1 MAFFIATIQSA
12 AGEMKQLTIEAAT
25 PFAARQFL
33 RRRGIRALELQL
45 DRSGPST
52 SKQRSESAF
61 IANYLTRDGKPASTT
76 IQAVD
81 ERSAKRLLRQRG
93 IRALSL
99 ERAGNRSTE
108 APPLTQ
114 ARKPSL
120 VKTSSSDKN
129 AQIQQRSAFQ
139 SLEKLLEKPP
149 GVKEKAVFAS
159 KLAALV
165 DAGVPIVRSLDLMAS
180 QQKMPMFK
188 RALTQVSL
196 DVNEGIALGTAI
208 RRWPKVFDQLSI
220 AMVEAG
226 EAGGVL
232 DEALKRLAKLLEDNA
247 KLQNQIKGALGYP
260 VAVLVIAILVF
271 LGMTI
276 FLIPTFAGI
285 FEDLGAELPAFT
297 QLLVNLSELLR
308 STVALYLAGGLLL
321 IIWLFRKYYT
331 TSNGRRVI
339 DRLML
344 KVPLFGEL
352 ILMTATAQFCRIFS
366 SLTRAGVPIL
376 LAMEIS
382 SQTAGNSIISDA
394 ILASR
399 GMVQNGVLLSTALI
413 RQKVLPDMALSMLA
427 IGEETGEMDKML
439 SKVADF
445 YEDEVGAMVKALTSM
460 LEPAMI
466 VVVGGIVG
474 SILLAM
480 YLPMFTVFDQIQ

>member
-1 MAFFIATIQSA
+1 MAAFIASY
-12 AGEMKQLTIEAAT
+12 AGPTGQRRTVTVNATNEAEAKVL
-25 PFAARQFL
+25 L
-33 RRRGIRALELQL
+33 RRRGIRANELRPVNS
-45 DRSGPST
+45 DNNKD
-52 SKQRSESAF
+52 SKAEGSLGS
-61 IANYLTRDGKPASTT
+61 IDLN
-76 IQAVD
+76 
-81 ERSAKRLLRQRG
+81 RL
-93 IRALSL
+93 
-99 ERAGNRSTE
+99 
-108 APPLTQ
+108 
-114 ARKPSL
+114 
-120 VKTSSSDKN
+120 
-129 AQIQQRSAFQ
+129 F
-139 SLEKLLEKPP
+139 EKPP

-165 DAGVPIVRSLDLMAS
+165 DAGVPIVRSLDLMAK
-180 QQKMPMFK
+180 QQKLPMFK
-188 RALTQVSL
+188 RALTKVSL
-196 DVNEGIALGTAI
+196 DVNEGIALGTAL
-208 RRWPKVFDQLSI
+208 RQWPKVFDQLSLS
-220 AMVEAG
+220 MVEAG

-271 LGMTI
+271 LAMTI

-297 QLLVNLSELLR
+297 QLLVDLSALLR
-308 STVALYLAGGLLL
+308 SPVALYALGVILLM
-321 IIWLFRKYYT
+321 IWMLSRFYGTHK
-331 TSNGRRVI
+331 GRRTI

-344 KVPLFGEL
+344 KLPLFGEL

-376 LAMEIS
+376 MSMEIS
-382 SQTAGNSIISDA
+382 SETAGNAIISDA

-399 GMVQNGVLLSTALI
+399 GMVQEGVLLSTALI
-413 RQKVLPDMALSMLA
+413 RQKVLPDMALNMLA

-445 YEDEVGAMVKALTSM
+445 YEDEVGAMVKTLTSM

-480 YLPMFTVFDQIQ
+480 YLPMFSVFDQIQ

>member
-1 MAFFIATIQSA
+1 MAAFIASYAGPTGQPRTVTIKA
-12 AGEMKQLTIEAAT
+12 ANLAEAKKL
-25 PFAARQFL
+25 L
-33 RRRGIRALELQL
+33 RRRGIRAEELRPVSPGNTQ
-45 DRSGPST
+45 
-52 SKQRSESAF
+52 
-61 IANYLTRDGKPASTT
+61 DGNADGADTT
-76 IQAVD
+76 GLKSID
-81 ERSAKRLLRQRG
+81 L
-93 IRALSL
+93 
-99 ERAGNRSTE
+99 NRM
-108 APPLTQ
+108 
-114 ARKPSL
+114 
-120 VKTSSSDKN
+120 
-129 AQIQQRSAFQ
+129 F
-139 SLEKLLEKPP
+139 EKAP

-165 DAGVPIVRSLDLMAS
+165 DAGVPIVRSLDLMAT
-180 QQKMPMFK
+180 QQKLPMFK
-188 RALTQVSL
+188 RALTKVSL
-196 DVNEGIALGTAI
+196 DVNEGIALATAL
-208 RRWPKVFDQLSI
+208 RQWPKVFDQLSI

-260 VAVLVIAILVF
+260 IAVLVIAILVF

-297 QLLVNLSELLR
+297 RLLVDLSALLR
-308 STVALYLAGGLLL
+308 SSASLYAIGVILLA
-321 IIWLFRKYYT
+321 IWMLNRFYAT
-331 TSNGRRVI
+331 HNGRRTI

-344 KVPLFGEL
+344 KLPLFGEL

-376 LAMEIS
+376 MSMEIS
-382 SQTAGNSIISDA
+382 SETAGNAIISDA

-399 GMVQNGVLLSTALI
+399 GMVQEGVLLSNALI
-413 RQKVLPDMALSMLA
+413 RQKVLPDMALNMLA

-445 YEDEVGAMVKALTSM
+445 YEDEVSAMVKALTSM

>member
-1 MAFFIATIQSA
+1 MASFVASYSGPTGQSRTVTLKA
-12 AGEMKQLTIEAAT
+12 ADLREA
-25 PFAARQFL
+25 RKLL
-33 RRRGIRALELQL
+33 RRRGIRAAELKPL
-45 DRSGPST
+45 AENNEST
-52 SKQRSESAF
+52 PKA
-61 IANYLTRDGKPASTT
+61 
-76 IQAVD
+76 
-81 ERSAKRLLRQRG
+81 
-93 IRALSL
+93 
-99 ERAGNRSTE
+99 
-108 APPLTQ
+108 
-114 ARKPSL
+114 
-120 VKTSSSDKN
+120 SSSLLSFDLGK
-129 AQIQQRSAFQ
+129 AF
-139 SLEKLLEKPP
+139 EKAP

-165 DAGVPIVRSLDLMAS
+165 DAGVPIVRSLDLMAT
-180 QQKMPMFK
+180 QQKLPMFK

-196 DVNEGIALGTAI
+196 DVNEGGSLGSAI
-208 RRWPKVFDQLSI
+208 RRWPKVFDQLTV

-232 DEALKRLAKLLEDNA
+232 DEALQRLAKLLEDNA

-260 VAVLVIAILVF
+260 VAVLIIAILVF

-297 QLLVNLSELLR
+297 QLLVDLSELLR
-308 STVALYLAGGLLL
+308 SPFSLFAVGFLL
-321 IIWLFRKYYT
+321 IAVWLFNRYYAT
-331 TSNGRRVI
+331 HLGRRQV
-339 DRLML
+339 DRLIL
-344 KVPLFGEL
+344 KLPLFGEL
-352 ILMTATAQFCRIFS
+352 IMMTATAQFCRIFS

-376 LAMEIS
+376 TSLEIS

-394 ILASR
+394 ILESR
-399 GMVQNGVLLSTALI
+399 SMVQEGVLLSTALT
-413 RQKVLPDMALSMLA
+413 RQKVLPDMALNMLS

-480 YLPMFTVFDQIQ
+480 YLPMFTVFDQIA

>member
-1 MAFFIATIQSA
+1 MKHPGAMASFVATYKGSTGQPRSLTLKA
-12 AGEMKQLTIEAAT
+12 ADLAEAKKL
-25 PFAARQFL
+25 L
-33 RRRGIRALELQL
+33 RRRGIRAS
-45 DRSGPST
+45 DV
-52 SKQRSESAF
+52 
-61 IANYLTRDGKPASTT
+61 KPAAGKGSQNSRTAD
-76 IQAVD
+76 QSRGGLLSVD
-81 ERSAKRLLRQRG
+81 
-93 IRALSL
+93 LSQL
-99 ERAGNRSTE
+99 M
-108 APPLTQ
+108 
-114 ARKPSL
+114 
-120 VKTSSSDKN
+120 
-129 AQIQQRSAFQ
+129 
-139 SLEKLLEKPP
+139 EKAP

-165 DAGVPIVRSLDLMAS
+165 DAGVPIVRSLDLMAT
-180 QQKMPMFK
+180 QQKLPMFK
-188 RALTQVSL
+188 RALTKVSL
-196 DVNEGIALGTAI
+196 DVNEGIALGKAL
-208 RRWPKVFDQLSI
+208 RDWPKVFDQLSI

-260 VAVLVIAILVF
+260 IAVLVIAILVF

-297 QLLVNLSELLR
+297 QLLVDLSALLR
-308 STVALYLAGGLLL
+308 SSAALYAVGVILLAFWLLAR
-321 IIWLFRKYYT
+321 FYATKQ
-331 TSNGRRVI
+331 GRRSI
-339 DRLML
+339 DRLVL
-344 KVPLFGEL
+344 KLPLFGEL

-376 LAMEIS
+376 MAMDIS

-394 ILASR
+394 ILDSKTL
-399 GMVQNGVLLSTALI
+399 VQEGVLLSTALI
-413 RQKVLPDMALSMLA
+413 RQKVLPDMALNMLA

>member
-1 MAFFIATIQSA
+1 MQT
-12 AGEMKQLTIEAAT
+12 TW
-25 PFAARQFL
+25 
-33 RRRGIRALELQL
+33 
-45 DRSGPST
+45 T
-52 SKQRSESAF
+52 SR
-61 IANYLTRDGKPASTT
+61 YPASGETRNGNADGADT
-76 IQAVD
+76 
-81 ERSAKRLLRQRG
+81 
-93 IRALSL
+93 
-99 ERAGNRSTE
+99 AGLKSIDLNRM
-108 APPLTQ
+108 
-114 ARKPSL
+114 
-120 VKTSSSDKN
+120 
-129 AQIQQRSAFQ
+129 F
-139 SLEKLLEKPP
+139 EKAP

-165 DAGVPIVRSLDLMAS
+165 DAGVPIVRSLDLMAT
-180 QQKMPMFK
+180 QQKLPMFK
-188 RALTQVSL
+188 RALTKVSL
-196 DVNEGIALGTAI
+196 DVNEGIALATAL
-208 RRWPKVFDQLSI
+208 RQWPKVFDQLSI

-260 VAVLVIAILVF
+260 IAVLVIAILVF

-297 QLLVNLSELLR
+297 RLLVDLSALLR
-308 STVALYLAGGLLL
+308 SSASLYAVGVILLA
-321 IIWLFRKYYT
+321 IWMLNRFYAT
-331 TSNGRRVI
+331 HNGRRTI

-344 KVPLFGEL
+344 KLPLFGEL

-376 LAMEIS
+376 MSMEIS
-382 SQTAGNSIISDA
+382 SETAGNAIISDA

-399 GMVQNGVLLSTALI
+399 GMVQEGVLLSNALI
-413 RQKVLPDMALSMLA
+413 RQKVLPDMALNMLA

>member
-1 MAFFIATIQSA
+1 MPAFIATYSGPAGQSRS
-12 AGEMKQLTIEAAT
+12 LTVKASDLSQ
-25 PFAARQFL
+25 ARKLL
-33 RRRGIRALELQL
+33 RRRGIRAEEL
-45 DRSGPST
+45 
-52 SKQRSESAF
+52 
-61 IANYLTRDGKPASTT
+61 KPASEN
-76 IQAVD
+76 IPGN
-81 ERSAKRLLRQRG
+81 ESRSSGL
-93 IRALSL
+93 LSL
-99 ERAGNRSTE
+99 DLN
-108 APPLTQ
+108 
-114 ARKPSL
+114 
-120 VKTSSSDKN
+120 
-129 AQIQQRSAFQ
+129 
-139 SLEKLLEKPP
+139 KLFEKPP

-165 DAGVPIVRSLDLMAS
+165 DAGVPIVRSLDLMAT
-180 QQKMPMFK
+180 QQKLPMFQ
-188 RALTQVSL
+188 RALTKVSL
-196 DVNEGIALGTAI
+196 DVNEGVALGTAI
-208 RRWPKVFDQLSI
+208 RQWPKVFDELSI

-297 QLLVNLSELLR
+297 QLLVNLSDLLR
-308 STVALYLAGGLLL
+308 SSAALYAAGALLL
-321 IIWLFRKYYT
+321 TIWLIGRYYA

-339 DRLML
+339 DRLVL
-344 KVPLFGEL
+344 KLPLFGEL

-376 LAMEIS
+376 QAMEIS
-382 SQTAGNSIISDA
+382 SQTAGNAIISDA
-394 ILASR
+394 ILTSR
-399 GMVQNGVLLSTALI
+399 SMVQEGILLSTALI
-413 RQKVLPDMALSMLA
+413 RQKILPDMALNMLA
-427 IGEETGEMDKML
+427 IGEETGEMDRML

-466 VVVGGIVG
+466 VIVGGIVG

>member
-1 MAFFIATIQSA
+1 MAAFIASYAGPTGQPRTVTIKA
-12 AGEMKQLTIEAAT
+12 ANLAEA
-25 PFAARQFL
+25 RKLL
-33 RRRGIRALELQL
+33 RRRGIRAEEL
-45 DRSGPST
+45 RPV
-52 SKQRSESAF
+52 SAG
-61 IANYLTRDGKPASTT
+61 NTQDGKADGADT
-76 IQAVD
+76 
-81 ERSAKRLLRQRG
+81 
-93 IRALSL
+93 
-99 ERAGNRSTE
+99 AGLKSIDLNRMFE
-108 APPLTQ
+108 
-114 ARKPSL
+114 
-120 VKTSSSDKN
+120 KT
-129 AQIQQRSAFQ
+129 
-139 SLEKLLEKPP
+139 P

-165 DAGVPIVRSLDLMAS
+165 DAGVPIVRSLDLMAT
-180 QQKMPMFK
+180 QQKLPMFK
-188 RALTQVSL
+188 RALTKVSL
-196 DVNEGIALGTAI
+196 DVNEGIALAKAL
-208 RRWPKVFDQLSI
+208 RQWPKVFDQLSI

-260 VAVLVIAILVF
+260 IAVLVIAILVF

-297 QLLVNLSELLR
+297 RLLVDLSALLR
-308 STVALYLAGGLLL
+308 SSASLYAVGVILLA
-321 IIWLFRKYYT
+321 IWMLNRFYAT
-331 TSNGRRVI
+331 HNGRRTI

-344 KVPLFGEL
+344 KLPLFGEL

-376 LAMEIS
+376 MSMEIS
-382 SQTAGNSIISDA
+382 SETAGNAIISDA

-399 GMVQNGVLLSTALI
+399 GMVQEGVLLSNALI
-413 RQKVLPDMALSMLA
+413 RQKVLPDMALNMLA